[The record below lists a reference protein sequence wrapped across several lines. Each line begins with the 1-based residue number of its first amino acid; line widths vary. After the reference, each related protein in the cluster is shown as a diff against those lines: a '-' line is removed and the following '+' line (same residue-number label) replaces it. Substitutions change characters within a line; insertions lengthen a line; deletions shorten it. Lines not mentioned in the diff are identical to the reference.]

1 MLVAMRL
8 GYESNGRWESIG
20 RWAMGVAAAVAVGCG
35 DDDGVSGD
43 GTGTGS
49 STGGDSSTSGTT
61 QLAEESTAGS
71 QGGESSTSGSS
82 SDSTTGEPVT
92 EVSIGGTIEDFFA
105 MMPIADAQISVHG
118 QSGFETTSDARGAW
132 VIPGLAP
139 NTFDRFVIADSETY
153 WGAVVHFETTE
164 VDVDDFELSQV
175 SLDVIDIQITALQEQ
190 DPTVMVEEE
199 TAVLLVA
206 LNQNTAT
213 GAVVTVDPMPPMT
226 EYYAP
231 DAGGQLI
238 LGSNEIQWSL
248 YPVAVFYNLEPG
260 PEGTYQISVTHPERE
275 CTVADP
281 EPPTF
286 ARHINLIRV
295 DCLPPE

>member
-1 MLVAMRL
+1 MLFAMRL
-8 GYESNGRWESIG
+8 GYENDGRWASIG
-20 RWAMGVAAAVAVGCG
+20 RWAMGIAAAAAIGCG
-35 DDDGVSGD
+35 DDDGVTGEGS
-43 GTGTGS
+43 GTGS
-49 STGGDSSTSGTT
+49 STGGNGSTSGTT
-61 QLAEESTAGS
+61 LGADESTAGS
-71 QGGESSTSGSS
+71 QGGESSSGGSS
-82 SDSTTGEPVT
+82 SDGTTGEPVT
-92 EVSIGGTIEDFFA
+92 EVSFGGTIEDFFL
-105 MMPIADAQISVHG
+105 MMPIADAQISVYG

-153 WGAVVHFETTE
+153 WGAVVHFQTAEL
-164 VDVDDFELSQV
+164 DVDDFELSQV
-175 SLDVIDIQITALQEQ
+175 SLQVIDIQITELQEQ
-190 DPTVMVEEE
+190 DPTVMVEDE
-199 TAVLLVA
+199 TAVFLVA

-231 DAGGQLI
+231 DIGGQPI
-238 LGSNEIQWSL
+238 LGLNEIQWSL
-248 YPVAVFYNLEPG
+248 YPVAVFYNLDPG
-260 PEGTYQISVTHPERE
+260 PEGTYTISVTHPERE
-275 CTVADP
+275 CTVLDP